1 MMDVKEIEREA
12 NIQEALRCLN
22 CKIPFCEKGC
32 PVDTKVKEIIQM
44 YLNNKLL
51 RAGDILFKN
60 NPLSIVCSLVCPHE
74 KQCEGMCVLNKK
86 TYGVKFGD
94 IENEISSKYIESLD
108 FRIHRTETKKS
119 KVAIIGGG
127 PAGITIAFILTFR
140 GYDVTIFEAHAQIG
154 GVLRYGIPE
163 FRLPKTNIDK
173 LEDKLIEIGV
183 KIRPNIIIGPALT
196 IDDLFEDGY
205 NAIFIGTGTWNPRKL
220 GIRGES
226 FGNVHFA
233 IDYLKSPEFYKLGKK
248 VVIIG
253 AGNVAVDAAR
263 TMIRNGIKHVI
274 LINREG
280 EEGITANKKEF
291 DHAIEEGVK
300 ILNFR
305 TPIEIKDDGLVVA
318 ETKILKDK
326 EGNILYKYDE
336 ESKMLIEAD
345 SVIIS
350 ISQGPRSNIVSK
362 DKEIEVNEKGL
373 IVTNNEG
380 STTKPGVFSGGDV
393 VTGAKTVVEAVKMSK
408 IIADKIDEYLIGCE
422 EKKDGKIKNDKR
434 DE

>member
-1 MMDVKEIEREA
+1 MQVEEEFTD
-12 NIQEALRCLN
+12 
-22 CKIPFCEKGC
+22 
-32 PVDTKVKEIIQM
+32 
-44 YLNNKLL
+44 
-51 RAGDILFKN
+51 
-60 NPLSIVCSLVCPHE
+60 
-74 KQCEGMCVLNKK
+74 
-86 TYGVKFGD
+86 
-94 IENEISSKYIESLD
+94 
-108 FRIHRTETKKS
+108 RTETKKS

>member
-1 MMDVKEIEREA
+1 M
-12 NIQEALRCLN
+12 
-22 CKIPFCEKGC
+22 
-32 PVDTKVKEIIQM
+32 
-44 YLNNKLL
+44 
-51 RAGDILFKN
+51 
-60 NPLSIVCSLVCPHE
+60 
-74 KQCEGMCVLNKK
+74 
-86 TYGVKFGD
+86 
-94 IENEISSKYIESLD
+94 
-108 FRIHRTETKKS
+108 
-119 KVAIIGGG
+119 
-127 PAGITIAFILTFR
+127 
-140 GYDVTIFEAHAQIG
+140 
-154 GVLRYGIPE
+154 
-163 FRLPKTNIDK
+163 
-173 LEDKLIEIGV
+173 
-183 KIRPNIIIGPALT
+183 T